1 MVMDTPEGD
10 EGLGF
15 SSNLVR
21 ITATCTGELGIVS
34 RLNPISD
41 LFGLLI
47 RVIIRPAPIP
57 TAHEGDS
64 KVRAGGGL
72 RGFIGF
78 GHREAVC
85 MD

>member
-15 SSNLVR
+15 SPNLVR

-41 LFGLLI
+41 LLGLLI
-47 RVIIRPAPIP
+47 RVVIRPAPIA
-57 TAHEGDS
+57 TALKGDGE
-64 KVRAGGGL
+64 VRAGGGL
-72 RGFIGF
+72 LCFIGF
-78 GHREAVC
+78 GHRHT
-85 MD
+85 